1 MLLCRLFALR
11 PISLNNFVLD
21 DGASENQQIWAVDSS
36 VFPRSNL
43 NKNHNNNRGNPA
55 LIRPVYILQP
65 EAETVGGRGHR
76 RHDRGRSFSPAKPY
90 HKQVRD
96 VVVSAS
102 SPREAD
108 ATAPQQTKYNE
119 GFRKS
124 FSSEQLHYSGKPCHD
139 AYSLSLSSGSSASST
154 ASSMKANIWQREM
167 RSGIPIPISSETKL
181 RLRTNTS
188 CTNNNTSC
196 GPVIARRLWRRD
208 GEASPRGQCAGH
220 LLINAFTN
228 FYSIPNSFR
237 VIMCNNNVVN
247 PWGLRDTAKF
257 QCNFSECCPCIF
269 RGRKVVDIRVPVTK
283 LSTPVLAIT
292 DPPESRE
299 KSALGTAPDTPI
311 THRLSPRD
319 TVDYGNTTQSLPPPP
334 PPRSSGSES
343 SGYFTPP
350 HSAKRA
356 FVKLDSEIRSSES
369 DERDEAIGND
379 KNNNSS
385 NCLETFDDGLKEI
398 LHQDEPVERNS
409 PTSSGEI
416 CDPKAEVMEPN
427 VVVDHTA
434 SDDDSQGRSSVSHRF
449 SISSSKELSFISSV
463 STPLV
468 KKTKSK
474 SVVDLQNFLPEI
486 TTRKSTSSAPPF
498 KDELLGYDDLIITSY
513 EDVAAF
519 PAKTSSAET
528 VAHEI
533 VVHEISRSPKEIT
546 IKRKLSR
553 RLSRTPSRRSVKS
566 TPRSVR
572 DITPKTSNMKPKEC
586 LQTALAQLNNQEWE
600 VMIQGLQGLTKIAK
614 NHPDVIEANIH
625 NVCVNLAR
633 HIKNL
638 RSQVARSACHTATE
652 LFGSCRRN
660 LDMELEE
667 IAGPLLHR
675 TADTNK
681 FLRADANAALDVM
694 CEQLPPSR
702 VITVITSRGCNHQNN
717 VVRSASMRLLTNVVK
732 KLGADRIFLM
742 NKDMRDR
749 VILAEISVS
758 TLRNNLK
765 QQGNGNED
773 EATAKPA
780 ETRGLGRKPLLTKQ
794 QEKERADHVV
804 KLENMFYGVTPHR
817 RLRRS

>member
-196 GPVIARRLWRRD
+196 GPVIARR
-208 GEASPRGQCAGH
+208 
-220 LLINAFTN
+220 
-228 FYSIPNSFR
+228 
-237 VIMCNNNVVN
+237 
-247 PWGLRDTAKF
+247 
-257 QCNFSECCPCIF
+257 
-269 RGRKVVDIRVPVTK
+269 
-283 LSTPVLAIT
+283 
-292 DPPESRE
+292 
-299 KSALGTAPDTPI
+299 SALGTAPDTPI